1 MYPVAL
7 LALSQ
12 ISGTTIPSETHKEI
26 DNAMLDLMS
35 LVEWRGDLGGIVK
48 REIIET
54 DNGKQ
59 WSYHI
64 PPESELTIG
73 LPFSSTIFFS
83 TKQELPEG
91 QEPYEI
97 YISNITND
105 LNPSKI
111 GQEIAHWLTQIP
123 QLIKKIIQKDLKE
136 FSEKLP
142 PSLPEHLKSTG
153 YTDL

>member
-1 MYPVAL
+1 MYPVAF

-26 DNAMLDLMS
+26 HNAILDLMS
-35 LVEWRGDLGGIVK
+35 LVESRGDLGGIVK
-48 REIIET
+48 REIIKT

-83 TKQELPEG
+83 TKQELLEG

-105 LNPSKI
+105 LRPPKM

-123 QLIKKIIQKDLKE
+123 QLIKKITQEYPKK

-142 PSLPEHLKSTG
+142 PSIPEHLKSTG
-153 YTDL
+153 HTDL